1 MRRKGLILVVLLAA
15 ALVAG
20 CRIEP
25 PLHLKQAVK
34 VVVKVLWRAEIYPDG
49 IKPSGVT
56 LYFFRNGEY
65 YNSQTTAQVD
75 SCAVHLEPGKYRIF
89 MISQSPDEFA
99 YMEFHDMENFDL
111 ASVSVMET
119 KSKWYTRA
127 DEEFLIN
134 NPEQMTVGVSDE
146 FEITPEMVE
155 QYRYYSSE
163 EGGWRSW
170 VTKADTESGSEQV
183 DDDTWVTYYTIRI
196 PIYPRNIVSQY
207 WVTIY
212 SEYADVLQSVRCSTT
227 GMARSFYLTQDITG
241 PDEGTQFVTEWKL
254 TMDDNVSRVGHLDG
268 KVTTFGFPN
277 GELPGPDRDPTLN
290 VSTLL
295 VDNKTVQDYVFKV
308 GNLITAEEAPE
319 GYRALYR
326 LILGS
331 EAAPA
336 IHPPDV
342 EKPEDAQGLDA
353 LVNEWDSG
361 DEVEV
366 DM

>member
-1 MRRKGLILVVLLAA
+1 MRRNGLILVFMLAA
-15 ALVAG
+15 VLVAG

-65 YNSQTTAQVD
+65 YNSQTTSQVD

-127 DEEFLIN
+127 DEEFLMG

-163 EGGWRSW
+163 EEGWRSW

-227 GMARSFYLTQDITG
+227 GMARSFFLTQDITG

-254 TMDDNVSRVGHLDG
+254 TMDDNVSRVGHIDG

-290 VSTLL
+290 ISTLL

-331 EAAPA
+331 EAAPV
-336 IHPPDV
+336 IHPPDI
-342 EKPEDAQGLDA
+342 ERPEDAQGLDA

-361 DEVEV
+361 EEVEV

>member
-1 MRRKGLILVVLLAA
+1 MMLMLAA

-146 FEITPEMVE
+146 FEITPEMLACWSGKGDVWTVE
-155 QYRYYSSE
+155 PGEFTLMVGSS
-163 EGGWRSW
+163 S
-170 VTKADTESGSEQV
+170 ADKDLQTLTLHV
-183 DDDTWVTYYTIRI
+183 D
-196 PIYPRNIVSQY
+196 
-207 WVTIY
+207 
-212 SEYADVLQSVRCSTT
+212 
-227 GMARSFYLTQDITG
+227 
-241 PDEGTQFVTEWKL
+241 
-254 TMDDNVSRVGHLDG
+254 
-268 KVTTFGFPN
+268 
-277 GELPGPDRDPTLN
+277 
-290 VSTLL
+290 
-295 VDNKTVQDYVFKV
+295 
-308 GNLITAEEAPE
+308 
-319 GYRALYR
+319 
-326 LILGS
+326 
-331 EAAPA
+331 
-336 IHPPDV
+336 
-342 EKPEDAQGLDA
+342 
-353 LVNEWDSG
+353 
-361 DEVEV
+361 
-366 DM
+366 